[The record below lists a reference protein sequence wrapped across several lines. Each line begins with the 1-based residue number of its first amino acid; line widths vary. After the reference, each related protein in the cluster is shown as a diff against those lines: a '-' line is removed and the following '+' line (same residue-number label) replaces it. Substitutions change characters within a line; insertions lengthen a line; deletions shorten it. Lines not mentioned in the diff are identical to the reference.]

1 MSEGDTRQRRT
12 TESLPLGAVLAMA
25 GGFLDT
31 YTYVGRHG
39 VFANAQTGNVVLFG
53 VLAAAGHWSQ
63 ALQHVPPI
71 LAFVL
76 GVAVAETLRR
86 PRVAAALRWP
96 ARAALVLEIAVLVV
110 VGFLPEG
117 VPDLVVTV
125 TIAFVTS
132 IQVSTFGTL
141 IRWSY
146 NTTVMTGNLRSA
158 AHALYL
164 AMVAHDLEARQRF
177 RGFATIILCFLTG
190 ALLGAYLTDRLGPKA
205 AWVASG
211 ILLAALALFVVDEW
225 RERRPRNQPSAFI

>member
-1 MSEGDTRQRRT
+1 MSEGETRQRRT
-12 TESLPLGAVLAMA
+12 TESLPLGAVLAVA

-53 VLAAAGHWSQ
+53 VLAAAGRWSQ
-63 ALQHVPPI
+63 ALRHVPPI

-86 PRVAAALRWP
+86 PRGAAALRWP
-96 ARAALVLEIAVLVV
+96 ARAALVLEIAVWVV
-110 VGFLPEG
+110 GGFLPAG
-117 VPDLVVTV
+117 IPDLVVTI

-164 AMVAHDLEARQRF
+164 ATVAHDLEARQRF

-211 ILLAALALFVVDEW
+211 ILLAALALFVIDEG
-225 RERRPRNQPSAFI
+225 RERRPRNQPPAFI